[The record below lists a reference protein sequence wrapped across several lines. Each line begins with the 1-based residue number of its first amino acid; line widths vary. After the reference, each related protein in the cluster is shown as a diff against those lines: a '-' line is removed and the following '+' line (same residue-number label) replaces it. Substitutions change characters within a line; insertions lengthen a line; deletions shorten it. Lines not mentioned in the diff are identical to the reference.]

1 MTDFTNAK
9 KESSKK
15 MYAKIFLHKNICE
28 CFLCICNRL
37 VGSKSTLWLK
47 ELNLSFY
54 SLTRPFNI
62 VKYNF
67 YKINLYFCYFMKNI
81 KLIIKKEKC
90 IVPCWRYRY
99 TGIYRLH
106 TAGGRGGRGNYNHRW
121 LKTCKGERSR
131 KGGVAMPE
139 GLNLKRE
146 ISQKMNWKY

>member
-1 MTDFTNAK
+1 MPTMTDFTNAK

-67 YKINLYFCYFMKNI
+67 YKINLFFCYFMKNI
-81 KLIIKKEKC
+81 KLIIKKEK
-90 IVPCWRYRY
+90 
-99 TGIYRLH
+99 
-106 TAGGRGGRGNYNHRW
+106 
-121 LKTCKGERSR
+121 
-131 KGGVAMPE
+131 GVGAE
-139 GLNLKRE
+139 DK
-146 ISQKMNWKY
+146 